1 MGAGQILR
9 WFARVGI
16 ALRSQ
21 RGWITRAAAASMAMA
36 RQRLAHQL
44 TVLRG
49 SHVAADVLPATMRAL
64 IKEGDTVS
72 VQSVPLPACE
82 GSDLL
87 VRVEAAALNPTD
99 MANIGVMGPEQAAA
113 VTAEGGA
120 LSGGI
125 GRPASRPRGFG
136 GEGSGVVVAAGP
148 DADPAWLGKRVA
160 CWSLLTQGSYAE
172 YYKVPESWTVELPDD
187 VSFVEAAAP
196 AINPITALG
205 MIDEAKMGGHTS
217 IVHTAAASQ
226 LGQMLV
232 SLCKLEGIDLIN
244 VVRRQE
250 QVDLLEALGAEH
262 CVNITDDSFRADFG
276 ALATSLNATLAFDAV
291 GGDTT
296 RQIMLGMPGGVGVN
310 VGGPKTRICVYGALG
325 GGDIVMP
332 KAGQMLGLKH
342 SVSVEGWNYA
352 GWMASI
358 GDTRRYAE
366 QAKAVRVHPQSC
378 PGPRACLC
386 FTRVP
391 CCLSMPPAC
400 LAVCA
405 YLRACA
411 VAGVDAWRRPQ
422 DDLREA
428 VSAGGLGG
436 A

>member
-1 MGAGQILR
+1 MATSAKTTKTATTGKTRTRKATAAGKR
-9 WFARVGI
+9 PA
-16 ALRSQ
+16 A
-21 RGWITRAAAASMAMA
+21 TKAAAK
-36 RQRLAHQL
+36 
-44 TVLRG
+44 TKPTGVTDTP
-49 SHVAADVLPATMRAL
+49 AAKP
-64 IKEGDTVS
+64 
-72 VQSVPLPACE
+72 
-82 GSDLL
+82 
-87 VRVEAAALNPTD
+87 EAPSAPVFKMQEL
-99 MANIGVMGPEQAAA
+99 MQA
-113 VTAEGGA
+113 
-120 LSGGI
+120 
-125 GRPASRPRGFG
+125 
-136 GEGSGVVVAAGP
+136 
-148 DADPAWLGKRVA
+148 
-160 CWSLLTQGSYAE
+160 
-172 YYKVPESWTVELPDD
+172 
-187 VSFVEAAAP
+187 
-196 AINPITALG
+196 
-205 MIDEAKMGGHTS
+205 
-217 IVHTAAASQ
+217 
-226 LGQMLV
+226 
-232 SLCKLEGIDLIN
+232 LEGKSELK
-244 VVRRQE
+244 RAELRQT
-250 QVDLLEALGAEH
+250 VGHVLEALGAEH